1 MILYSLVFSILLPAP
16 MAFYAKKINITRG
29 YTYFFAFIMPILPV
43 CIMSFQEEQLNNL
56 DEHAHCGMFLLVQ
69 MIFTVLSLF
78 IFLPISLILQSNFNE
93 MFGVLRKKENE

>member
-1 MILYSLVFSILLPAP
+1 
-16 MAFYAKKINITRG
+16 MAFFAKKINITRG
-29 YTYFFAFIMPILPV
+29 YTCFFAFIMPILPV
-43 CIMSFQEEQLNNL
+43 CIAPSYHSEQPS
-56 DEHAHCGMFLLVQ
+56 CGMFLLAQ